1 MMKHLYKM
9 IVAAF
14 ALLASSVAVNAQ
26 TYCTPVYTVLCS
38 SSDYINNFSTTLGST
53 NITNN
58 GSGCNGNPNN
68 YIDYSATQILTVTPG
83 NTFDLSVQAGSAFD
97 QGFTVWIDYNDNG
110 SFTDPGENV
119 WNSGFASTS
128 AFTGSIT
135 VPTTAIGV
143 TIMRVRCQYVG
154 VPADPCASITFGET
168 EDYAVVFCTTPAAPT
183 VTSPVDACVNNTA
196 GLNASASVGTL
207 NWYDVSTG
215 GVSLGTGSSFTTP
228 LLTTIGPD
236 TFWVAAENGGCSSPR
251 VPIYVN
257 VAGAVTVNLGADTT
271 LCGTSFAL
279 DAGNPG
285 SSYLWSSGQG
295 TQVVNI
301 TTSGTYSVTLINP
314 IGCLGSDVITVNLLT
329 PPSYSLGADTTSC
342 SSSVTLDAGSG
353 YNSYSWS
360 TGSTTQNTTV
370 LVNDTVGVTV
380 VDANGCVLN
389 DTIIVSLS
397 PAPSV
402 NIGPDITQCGG
413 SVVLDA
419 GNPGALYF
427 WSNSTSSQTTTV
439 TTSGTYFVN
448 VLTQAGCSG
457 LDTVNITIN
466 NQPVVNL
473 GADTSICLT
482 SVILDAGNP
491 GCTYLWSNSS
501 TSQIVTVGT
510 GVFSVTV
517 TDPSGCVDGDTIS
530 VTTNVPPVV
539 SVSQDTSICNGGTA
553 TLNAY
558 GASTYLWSNNATGA
572 SVAVSPTTNTAY
584 YVTGTDVNGCQ
595 ASDVVIVTMLPNAN
609 AQFTASV
616 SGATVNL
623 SNLSTGAAS
632 YSWNFGDSS
641 PVNNSASPSHTYTAN
656 GTYTITLT
664 VIGACGTDT
673 YTQIVTI
680 SEVGVQDVDIANSLS
695 IFPNPNNGQF
705 TVSFEFAEQKD
716 VRIELADVSG
726 RIISSTE
733 HKNVQTYKQQLG
745 SESLANGVYFV
756 RIATQDGVITRK
768 IVVQK

>member
-1 MMKHLYKM
+1 MKQLYKF
-9 IVAAF
+9 ILTAF
-14 ALLASSVAVNAQ
+14 AIATSSVVVNAQ
-26 TYCTPVYTVLCS
+26 TYCTPVYSFLCS
-38 SSDYINNFSTTLGST
+38 SADYINNFSTTLGST

-83 NTFDLSVQAGSAFD
+83 NTFDLSVQAGTAYD

-135 VPTTAIGV
+135 VPTTASGV
-143 TIMRVRCQYVG
+143 TIMRVRCQFAG
-154 VPADPCASITFGET
+154 VPADPCASISFGET

-183 VTSPVDACVNNTA
+183 VTSPVDACVNNTTV
-196 GLNASASVGTL
+196 LNGVASAGTL

-215 GVSLGTGSSFTTP
+215 GTSLGTGSSFTTP

-251 VPIYVN
+251 VPILVN

-271 LCGTSFAL
+271 LCGTSFAI

-295 TQVVNI
+295 TQVVNV

-402 NIGPDITQCGG
+402 NIGPDVTQCGG

-439 TTSGTYFVN
+439 SASGTYFVN

-466 NQPVVNL
+466 NQPVVDL

-510 GVFSVTV
+510 GTFSVTA
-517 TDPSGCVDGDTIS
+517 TDPSGCVDRDTIS
-530 VTTNVPPVV
+530 VTTNVPPIV
-539 SVSQDTSICNGGTA
+539 SVSQDTAICNGGTA

-558 GASTYLWSNNATGA
+558 GASTYLWSNNATG
-572 SVAVSPTTNTAY
+572 SSLAVTPTTNTAY
-584 YVTGTDVNGCQ
+584 YVTGTDINGCQ
-595 ASDVVIVTMLPNAN
+595 ASDVVIVTILPSAN

-632 YSWNFGDSS
+632 YSWNFGDAS
-641 PVNNSASPSHTYTAN
+641 PVNNSASPSHTYTTN

-664 VIGACGTDT
+664 VIGVCGTDT
-673 YTQIVTI
+673 YTQVVTI
-680 SEVGVQDVDIANSLS
+680 SEVGVQDVDIANTLS
-695 IFPNPNNGQF
+695 IYPNPNNGQF

-716 VRIELADVSG
+716 VRVELTDVSG
-726 RIISSTE
+726 RIVSSIE
-733 HKNVQTYKQQLG
+733 QKKIQTYKQQLG

-756 RIATQDGVITRK
+756 RIATEDGVVTRK
-768 IVVQK
+768 IIVQK